1 MEWLVVVGS
10 RSSTA
15 GRGQPLNPAHF
26 RPYKAPPACGKLP
39 EQQNKAMPY
48 HLQQHYREAAR
59 KRQASADQASLLRW
73 LLIYGAL
80 ILAALAAA
88 VM

>member
-1 MEWLVVVGS
+1 MESLAVLGS

-15 GRGQPLNPAHF
+15 GRGQPLNPANF

-59 KRQASADQASLLRW
+59 RRQQAHDQASFLRW
-73 LLIYGAL
+73 LAIYGAL
-80 ILAALAAA
+80 ILAALTAA